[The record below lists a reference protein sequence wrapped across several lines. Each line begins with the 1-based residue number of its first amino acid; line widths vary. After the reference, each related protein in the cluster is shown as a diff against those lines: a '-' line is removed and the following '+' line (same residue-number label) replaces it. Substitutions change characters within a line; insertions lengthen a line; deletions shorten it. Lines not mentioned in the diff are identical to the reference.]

1 MGKQIWLQDGNIF
14 SQGSATTV
22 SHPEG
27 LPKGIYEVKLSMT
40 GFYLS
45 KIAESFTFDYKLYGL
60 NQKFIDYV
68 LKTYENTTGNL
79 GVLLDGIK
87 GTGKTV
93 TAKELCNRLQL
104 PVILVQSMGSDTNS
118 KLIKYLSTSINFDC
132 IFFFDEYEKEFKNS
146 SDVLSFMDGT
156 YNSIYRKVFLLTTN
170 ELNVDPNLLGRP
182 SRIRYKKSF
191 NNLSEEVTRE
201 ILNDILEDKTAI
213 EKVIELTYSMN
224 IITIDLIKAIA
235 TEINIHGIES
245 LPDIKETFNIEFSRF
260 IYLYREVQVRH
271 CDLKFTPENLNNL
284 LKIYNK
290 YKELKKKD
298 WENCSNEE
306 REFYNEWASKFN
318 ESYGSTIEDKELKH
332 LETGDY
338 FVDDRILIVNVA
350 EKYVVTMTD
359 YGYIRIYLI
368 NSYYSTSKATG
379 LVNYKL

>member
-1 MGKQIWLQDGNIF
+1 MSKQIWLQDGNVF

-68 LKTYENTTGNL
+68 LKTYKNTTGNL

-93 TAKELCNRLQL
+93 TAKELCNNLQL
-104 PVILVQSMGSDTNS
+104 PVILVQSMGDSND
-118 KLIKYLSTSINFDC
+118 KLIKYLSTAINFDC
-132 IFFFDEYEKEFKNS
+132 VFFFDEYEKEFKDS

-170 ELNVDPNLLGRP
+170 ELKVDPNLLGRP

-191 NNLSEEVTRE
+191 SNLPEEVTRE

-213 EKVIELTYSMN
+213 EKVIELTHSMN

-235 TEINIHGIES
+235 TEINIHGVEA
-245 LPDIKETFNIEFSRF
+245 LPDIKETFNIEFSKF
-260 IYLYREVQVRH
+260 FYLYREVQIRH
-271 CDLKFTPENLNNL
+271 YDLKFTPENIKNI
-284 LKIYNK
+284 LKTFYK
-290 YKELKKKD
+290 FKELKKKD
-298 WENCSNEE
+298 WEKYTREE
-306 REFYNEWASKFN
+306 RKFYNEWSSKFS
-318 ESYGSTIEDKELKH
+318 EDYGSTTEDKELKY
-332 LETGDY
+332 LEPGDR
-338 FVDDRILIVNVA
+338 FEDDRILMVSIK
-350 EKYVVTMTD
+350 EKYVITMTD

-368 NSYYSTSKATG
+368 NSCYSASKATG
-379 LVNYKL
+379 LVNYEL

>member
-1 MGKQIWLQDGNIF
+1 MGKQIWLQDGNVF

-27 LPKGIYEVKLSMT
+27 LPKGIYEVKVSMT

-68 LKTYENTTGNL
+68 LKTYKNTTGNL

-93 TAKELCNRLQL
+93 TAKELCNHLQL
-104 PVILVQSMGSDTNS
+104 PVILVQSMGDSND
-118 KLIKYLSTSINFDC
+118 KLIKYLSTTINFDC

-156 YNSIYRKVFLLTTN
+156 YNSIYRKIFLLTTN

-191 NNLSEEVTRE
+191 SNLSEEVTRE

-213 EKVIELTYSMN
+213 EKVIELTHSMN

-235 TEINIHGIES
+235 TEINIHGVKA

-260 IYLYREVQVRH
+260 TYLYREIQVRH
-271 CDLKFTPENLNNL
+271 CDLKFTPENIKDI
-284 LKIYNK
+284 LKTF
-290 YKELKKKD
+290 YKFKEIKKKD
-298 WENCSNEE
+298 WEKYTREE
-306 REFYNEWASKFN
+306 RKFYNEWYPKFS
-318 ESYGSTIEDKELKH
+318 EDYGSTTEDKELKY
-332 LETGDY
+332 LEPGDR
-338 FVDDRILIVNVA
+338 FEDDRILMVSIK

-359 YGYIRIYLI
+359 YGYIRIYII
-368 NSYYSTSKATG
+368 NSCYSASKATG
-379 LVNYKL
+379 LVNYEL

>member
-1 MGKQIWLQDGNIF
+1 MGKQIWLQDGNVF

-27 LPKGIYEVKLSMT
+27 LPKGIYEVKVSMT

-93 TAKELCNRLQL
+93 TAKELCNHLQL
-104 PVILVQSMGSDTNS
+104 PVILVQSMGDSND
-118 KLIKYLSTSINFDC
+118 KLIKYLSTTINFDC

-156 YNSIYRKVFLLTTN
+156 YNSIYRKIFLLTTN
-170 ELNVDPNLLGRP
+170 ELDVDPNLLGRP

-191 NNLSEEVTRE
+191 SNLPEEVTRE

-213 EKVIELTYSMN
+213 EKVIELTHSMN

-235 TEINIHGIES
+235 TEINIHGVGAF
-245 LPDIKETFNIEFSRF
+245 PDIKETFNIEFSRF
-260 IYLYREVQVRH
+260 TYLYREVQVRH
-271 CDLKFTPENLNNL
+271 CDLKFTPENIKSI
-284 LKIYNK
+284 LKAF
-290 YKELKKKD
+290 YKFKEIKKKD
-298 WENCSNEE
+298 WEKYTREE
-306 REFYNEWASKFN
+306 RKFYSEWSPKFS
-318 ESYGSTIEDKELKH
+318 EDYGSTTEDKELKY
-332 LETGDY
+332 LEPGDR
-338 FVDDRILIVNVA
+338 FEDDRILMVSIK

-359 YGYIRIYLI
+359 YGYIRIYII
-368 NSYYSTSKATG
+368 NSCYSASKATG
-379 LVNYKL
+379 LVNYEL

>member
-1 MGKQIWLQDGNIF
+1 MGKQIWLQDGNVF

-27 LPKGIYEVKLSMT
+27 LPKGIYEVKVSMT

-93 TAKELCNRLQL
+93 VAKELCNRLQL
-104 PVILVQSMGSDTNS
+104 PVILVQSMGVDTNS
-118 KLIKYLSTSINFDC
+118 KLIKYLSTSIDFDC

-191 NNLSEEVTRE
+191 SNLSEEVTRE

-213 EKVIELTYSMN
+213 EKVIELTHSMN

-235 TEINIHGIES
+235 TEINIHGVEA
-245 LPDIKETFNIEFSRF
+245 LPNIKETFNIEFSRF
-260 IYLYREVQVRH
+260 TYLYREVQIRH
-271 CDLKFTPENLNNL
+271 CDLKFTPENINNI
-284 LKIYNK
+284 LKAF
-290 YKELKKKD
+290 YKFKEIKKKA
-298 WENCSNEE
+298 WEKYTSEE
-306 REFYNEWASKFN
+306 SKFYDEWSTKFN
-318 ESYGSTIEDKELKH
+318 EDYGSTIEDKELKY
-332 LETGDY
+332 LEPGDY
-338 FVDDRILIVNVA
+338 FEDDRILMVSIK

-359 YGYIRIYLI
+359 YGNIRIYII
-368 NSYYSTSKATG
+368 NSCYSTSKATG
-379 LVNYKL
+379 LVNYEL

>member
-1 MGKQIWLQDGNIF
+1 
-14 SQGSATTV
+14 
-22 SHPEG
+22 
-27 LPKGIYEVKLSMT
+27 MT

-93 TAKELCNRLQL
+93 VAKELCNRLQL
-104 PVILVQSMGSDTNS
+104 PVILVQSMGVDTNS
-118 KLIKYLSTSINFDC
+118 KLIKYLSTSIDFDC

-191 NNLSEEVTRE
+191 SNLSEEVTRE

-213 EKVIELTYSMN
+213 EKVIELTHSMN

-235 TEINIHGIES
+235 TEINIHGVEA
-245 LPDIKETFNIEFSRF
+245 LPNIKETFNIEFSRF
-260 IYLYREVQVRH
+260 TYLYREVQIRH
-271 CDLKFTPENLNNL
+271 CDLKFTPENIKSI
-284 LKIYNK
+284 LKAFYK
-290 YKELKKKD
+290 FKELKKKD
-298 WENCSNEE
+298 WEKYTREE
-306 REFYNEWASKFN
+306 RKFYNEWSTKFN
-318 ESYGSTIEDKELKH
+318 EDYGSTTEDKELKY
-332 LETGDY
+332 LEPGDY
-338 FVDDRILIVNVA
+338 FEDDRILMVSVK

-359 YGYIRIYLI
+359 YGNIRIYII
-368 NSYYSTSKATG
+368 NSCYSTSKATG
-379 LVNYKL
+379 LVNYEL

>member
-1 MGKQIWLQDGNIF
+1 MGKQIWLQDGNVF

-27 LPKGIYEVKLSMT
+27 LPKGIYEVKVSMT

-68 LKTYENTTGNL
+68 LKTYKNTTGNL

-93 TAKELCNRLQL
+93 TAKELCNHLQL
-104 PVILVQSMGSDTNS
+104 PVILVQSMGDSND
-118 KLIKYLSTSINFDC
+118 KLIKYLSTTINFDC

-156 YNSIYRKVFLLTTN
+156 YNSIYRKIFLLTTN

-191 NNLSEEVTRE
+191 SNLSEEVTRE

-213 EKVIELTYSMN
+213 EKVIELTHSMN

-235 TEINIHGIES
+235 TEINIHGVEA

-260 IYLYREVQVRH
+260 TYLYREVQVRH
-271 CDLKFTPENLNNL
+271 CDLKFTPENIKSI
-284 LKIYNK
+284 LKDF
-290 YKELKKKD
+290 YKFKEIKKKD
-298 WENCSNEE
+298 WEKYTREE
-306 REFYNEWASKFN
+306 RKFYNEWSPRFS
-318 ESYGSTIEDKELKH
+318 EDYGSTTEDKELKY
-332 LETGDY
+332 LEPGDR
-338 FVDDRILIVNVA
+338 FEDERILMVSIK

-359 YGYIRIYLI
+359 YGYIRIYII
-368 NSYYSTSKATG
+368 NSCYSASKATG
-379 LVNYKL
+379 LVNYEL

>member
-1 MGKQIWLQDGNIF
+1 MGKQIWLQDGNVF

-27 LPKGIYEVKLSMT
+27 LPKGIYEVKVSMT

-93 TAKELCNRLQL
+93 TAKELCNHLQL
-104 PVILVQSMGSDTNS
+104 PVILVQSMGDSND
-118 KLIKYLSTSINFDC
+118 KLIKYLSTTINFDC

-156 YNSIYRKVFLLTTN
+156 YNSIYRKIFLLTTN

-191 NNLSEEVTRE
+191 SNLSEEVTRE
-201 ILNDILEDKTAI
+201 ILNDILKDKTAI
-213 EKVIELTYSMN
+213 EKVIELTHSMN

-235 TEINIHGIES
+235 TEINIHGVEA

-260 IYLYREVQVRH
+260 TYLYREVQVRY
-271 CDLKFTPENLNNL
+271 CDLKFTPENIKSI
-284 LKIYNK
+284 LKDF
-290 YKELKKKD
+290 YKFKEIKKKD
-298 WENCSNEE
+298 WEKYTREE
-306 REFYNEWASKFN
+306 RKFYNEWSPRFS
-318 ESYGSTIEDKELKH
+318 EDYGSTTEDKELKY
-332 LETGDY
+332 LEPGDR
-338 FVDDRILIVNVA
+338 FEDERILMVSIK

-359 YGYIRIYLI
+359 YGYIRIYII
-368 NSYYSTSKATG
+368 NSCYSASKATG
-379 LVNYKL
+379 LINYEL

>member
-1 MGKQIWLQDGNIF
+1 MGKQIWLQDGNVF

-27 LPKGIYEVKLSMT
+27 LPKGIYEVKVSMT

-93 TAKELCNRLQL
+93 VAKELCNRLQL
-104 PVILVQSMGSDTNS
+104 PVILVQSMGVDTNS
-118 KLIKYLSTSINFDC
+118 KLIKYLSTSIDFDC

-191 NNLSEEVTRE
+191 SNLSEEVTRE

-213 EKVIELTYSMN
+213 EKVIELTHSMN

-235 TEINIHGIES
+235 TEINIHGVEA
-245 LPDIKETFNIEFSRF
+245 LPNIKETFNIEFSRF
-260 IYLYREVQVRH
+260 TYLYREVQIRH
-271 CDLKFTPENLNNL
+271 CDLKFTPENINNI
-284 LKIYNK
+284 LKAF
-290 YKELKKKD
+290 YKFKEIKKKD
-298 WENCSNEE
+298 WEKHTSEE
-306 REFYNEWASKFN
+306 SKFYD
-318 ESYGSTIEDKELKH
+318 EWSTKFSEDYGSTTEDKELKY
-332 LETGDY
+332 LEPGDY
-338 FVDDRILIVNVA
+338 FEDDRILMVSIK

-359 YGYIRIYLI
+359 YGSIIIYII
-368 NSYYSTSKATG
+368 NSCYSTSKATG
-379 LVNYKL
+379 LVNYEL

>member
-14 SQGSATTV
+14 NQGSATTV

-27 LPKGIYEVKLSMT
+27 LPKGIYEVKVSMT

-60 NQKFIDYV
+60 NQKFINYV

-93 TAKELCNRLQL
+93 VAKELCNRLQL
-104 PVILVQSMGSDTNS
+104 PVILVQLMGVDTNS
-118 KLIKYLSTSINFDC
+118 KLIKYLSTSIDFDC

-156 YNSIYRKVFLLTTN
+156 YNSIYHKVFLLTTN

-201 ILNDILEDKTAI
+201 ILNDILEDKTSI
-213 EKVIELTYSMN
+213 EKVIELTHSMN

-245 LPDIKETFNIEFSRF
+245 LPDIKETFNIEFSKF
-260 IYLYREVQVRH
+260 TYLYRELLIRH
-271 CDLKFTPENLNNL
+271 CDLKFTPENVNNL

-298 WENCSNEE
+298 WENRSHEE
-306 REFYNEWASKFN
+306 REFYNEWSSKFD
-318 ESYGSTIEDKELKH
+318 EDYGSTTTDKELKY
-332 LETGDY
+332 LELEDA
-338 FVDDRILIVNVA
+338 RILMVNVA
-350 EKYVVTMTD
+350 EKYIVAMTD
-359 YGYIRIYLI
+359 YGYIKIYLI
-368 NSYYSTSKATG
+368 KSYYSASKATG

>member
-1 MGKQIWLQDGNIF
+1 
-14 SQGSATTV
+14 
-22 SHPEG
+22 
-27 LPKGIYEVKLSMT
+27 MT

-104 PVILVQSMGSDTNS
+104 PVILVQSMGGDTNS

-146 SDVLSFMDGT
+146 SDVLSFIDDT

-170 ELNVDPNLLGRP
+170 ELNVDSNLLGRP

-191 NNLSEEVTRE
+191 SNLSEEVTRE

-213 EKVIELTYSMN
+213 EKVIELTHSMN

-235 TEINIHGIES
+235 TEINIHGVEA

-260 IYLYREVQVRH
+260 SYLYREVQVRH
-271 CDLKFTPENLNNL
+271 CDLKFTPENINNL

-290 YKELKKKD
+290 YRELKKKD
-298 WENCSNEE
+298 WENHSHEE
-306 REFYNEWASKFN
+306 KEFYNEWSSKFN
-318 ESYGSTIEDKELKH
+318 EDYGSTIEDKELKY
-332 LETGDY
+332 LEPGDY
-338 FVDDRILIVNVA
+338 FVDDRILMVNAA
-350 EKYVVTMTD
+350 EKYVVTISD
-359 YGYIRIYLI
+359 YGHIRIYLI
-368 NSYYSTSKATG
+368 KSCYSASKATG

>member
-1 MGKQIWLQDGNIF
+1 MGKQIWLQDGNVF

-27 LPKGIYEVKLSMT
+27 LPKGIYEVKVSMT

-93 TAKELCNRLQL
+93 VAKELCNRLQL
-104 PVILVQSMGSDTNS
+104 PVVLVQSMGSDTNS
-118 KLIKYLSTSINFDC
+118 KLIKYLSTSIDFDC

-191 NNLSEEVTRE
+191 SNLSEEVTRE

-213 EKVIELTYSMN
+213 EKVIELTHSMN

-235 TEINIHGIES
+235 TEINIHGVEA
-245 LPDIKETFNIEFSRF
+245 LPNIKETFNIEFSRF
-260 IYLYREVQVRH
+260 TYLYREVQIRH
-271 CDLKFTPENLNNL
+271 CDLKFTPENINNI
-284 LKIYNK
+284 LKAF
-290 YKELKKKD
+290 YKFKEIKKKD
-298 WENCSNEE
+298 WDKYTSEE
-306 REFYNEWASKFN
+306 SKFYDEWSTKFN
-318 ESYGSTIEDKELKH
+318 EDYGSTIEDKELKY
-332 LETGDY
+332 LEPGDY
-338 FVDDRILIVNVA
+338 FEDDRILMVSIK

-359 YGYIRIYLI
+359 YGNIRIYII
-368 NSYYSTSKATG
+368 NSCYSTSKATG
-379 LVNYKL
+379 LVNYEL

>member
-1 MGKQIWLQDGNIF
+1 MGKQIWLQDGNVF

-27 LPKGIYEVKLSMT
+27 LPKGIYGVKVSMT

-45 KIAESFTFDYKLYGL
+45 KIAESFTFGYKLYGL
-60 NQKFIDYV
+60 YQKFIDYV
-68 LKTYENTTGNL
+68 LRTYENTTGNL

-93 TAKELCNRLQL
+93 VAKELCNRLQL
-104 PVILVQSMGSDTNS
+104 PVILVQSMGVDTNS
-118 KLIKYLSTSINFDC
+118 KLIKYLSTSIDFDC
-132 IFFFDEYEKEFKNS
+132 IFFFDEYEKEFKDS

-191 NNLSEEVTRE
+191 SNLSEEVTRE

-213 EKVIELTYSMN
+213 EKVIELTHSMN

-235 TEINIHGIES
+235 TEINIHGVEA

-260 IYLYREVQVRH
+260 TYLYREVQIRN
-271 CDLKFTPENLNNL
+271 CDLKFTPENIKNI
-284 LKIYNK
+284 LKTF
-290 YKELKKKD
+290 YKFSEIKKKD
-298 WENCSNEE
+298 WKKFTSEE
-306 REFYNEWASKFN
+306 AKFYNEWSIKFK
-318 ESYGSTIEDKELKH
+318 EDYGSTTVDKELKY
-332 LETGDY
+332 LEPGDY
-338 FVDDRILIVNVA
+338 FEDDCILMVSIK

-359 YGYIRIYLI
+359 YGNIIIYII
-368 NSYYSTSKATG
+368 NSCYSTSKATG
-379 LVNYKL
+379 LVNYEL

>member
-1 MGKQIWLQDGNIF
+1 MGKQIWLQDGNVF

-27 LPKGIYEVKLSMT
+27 LPKGIYEVKVSMT

-93 TAKELCNRLQL
+93 VAKELCNRLQL
-104 PVILVQSMGSDTNS
+104 PVVLVQSMGSDTNS
-118 KLIKYLSTSINFDC
+118 KLIKYLSTSIDFDC

-191 NNLSEEVTRE
+191 SNLSEEVTRE

-213 EKVIELTYSMN
+213 EKVIELTHSMN

-235 TEINIHGIES
+235 TEINIHGVEA
-245 LPDIKETFNIEFSRF
+245 LPNIKETFNIEFSRF
-260 IYLYREVQVRH
+260 TYLYREVQIRY
-271 CDLKFTPENLNNL
+271 CDLEFTPENINNI
-284 LKIYNK
+284 LKAF
-290 YKELKKKD
+290 YKFKEIKKKD
-298 WENCSNEE
+298 WEKYTSEE
-306 REFYNEWASKFN
+306 RKFYNEWSPKFN
-318 ESYGSTIEDKELKH
+318 EDYGSTTEDKELKY
-332 LETGDY
+332 LEPGDY
-338 FVDDRILIVNVA
+338 FEDDRILMISIK

-359 YGYIRIYLI
+359 YGNIRIYII
-368 NSYYSTSKATG
+368 NSCYSTSKATG
-379 LVNYKL
+379 LVNYEL

>member
-1 MGKQIWLQDGNIF
+1 MGKQIWLQDGNVF

-27 LPKGIYEVKLSMT
+27 LPKGIYEVKVSMT

-68 LKTYENTTGNL
+68 LKTYKNTTGNL

-93 TAKELCNRLQL
+93 TAKELCNHLQL
-104 PVILVQSMGSDTNS
+104 PVILVQSMGDSND
-118 KLIKYLSTSINFDC
+118 KLIKYLSTTINFDC

-156 YNSIYRKVFLLTTN
+156 YNSIYRKIFLLTTN

-191 NNLSEEVTRE
+191 SNLSEEVTRE

-213 EKVIELTYSMN
+213 EKVIELTHSMN

-235 TEINIHGIES
+235 TEINIHGVKA

-260 IYLYREVQVRH
+260 TYLYREVQVRH
-271 CDLKFTPENLNNL
+271 CDLKFTPENIKDI
-284 LKIYNK
+284 LKTF
-290 YKELKKKD
+290 YKFKEIKKKD
-298 WENCSNEE
+298 WEKYTREE
-306 REFYNEWASKFN
+306 RKFYNEWSPRFS
-318 ESYGSTIEDKELKH
+318 EDYGSTTEDKELKY
-332 LETGDY
+332 LEPGDR
-338 FVDDRILIVNVA
+338 FEDDRILMVSIK

-359 YGYIRIYLI
+359 YGYIRIYII
-368 NSYYSTSKATG
+368 NSCYSASKATG
-379 LVNYKL
+379 LVNYEL

>member
-1 MGKQIWLQDGNIF
+1 MGKQIWLQDGNVF

-27 LPKGIYEVKLSMT
+27 LPKGIYEVKVSMT

-68 LKTYENTTGNL
+68 LRTYENTTGNL

-93 TAKELCNRLQL
+93 VAKELCNRLQL
-104 PVILVQSMGSDTNS
+104 PVVLVQSMGSDTNS
-118 KLIKYLSTSINFDC
+118 KLIKYLSTSIDFDC

-191 NNLSEEVTRE
+191 SNLSEEVTRE

-213 EKVIELTYSMN
+213 EKVIELTHSMN

-235 TEINIHGIES
+235 TEINIHGVEA
-245 LPDIKETFNIEFSRF
+245 LPNIKETFNIEFSRF
-260 IYLYREVQVRH
+260 TYLYREVQIRH
-271 CDLKFTPENLNNL
+271 CDLKFTPENINNI
-284 LKIYNK
+284 LKAF
-290 YKELKKKD
+290 YKFKEIKKKD
-298 WENCSNEE
+298 WEKHTSEE
-306 REFYNEWASKFN
+306 SKFYD
-318 ESYGSTIEDKELKH
+318 EWSTKFCEDYGSTTEDKELKY
-332 LETGDY
+332 LEPGDY
-338 FVDDRILIVNVA
+338 FEDDRILMVSIK

-359 YGYIRIYLI
+359 YGNIRIYII
-368 NSYYSTSKATG
+368 NSCYSTSKATG
-379 LVNYKL
+379 LVNYEL

>member
-1 MGKQIWLQDGNIF
+1 MGKQIWLQDGNVF

-27 LPKGIYEVKLSMT
+27 LPKGIYEVKVSMT

-68 LKTYENTTGNL
+68 LRTYENTTGNL

-93 TAKELCNRLQL
+93 VAKELCNRLQL
-104 PVILVQSMGSDTNS
+104 PVVLVQSMGSDTNS
-118 KLIKYLSTSINFDC
+118 KLIKYLSTSIDFDC

-191 NNLSEEVTRE
+191 SNLSEEVTRE

-213 EKVIELTYSMN
+213 EKVIELTHSMN

-235 TEINIHGIES
+235 TEINIHGVEA
-245 LPDIKETFNIEFSRF
+245 LPNIKETFNIEFSRF
-260 IYLYREVQVRH
+260 TYLYREVQIRH
-271 CDLKFTPENLNNL
+271 CDLKFTPENINNI
-284 LKIYNK
+284 LKAF
-290 YKELKKKD
+290 YKFKEIKKKD
-298 WENCSNEE
+298 WEKHTSEE
-306 REFYNEWASKFN
+306 SKFYD
-318 ESYGSTIEDKELKH
+318 EWSTKFSEDYGSTTEDKELKY
-332 LETGDY
+332 LEPGDY
-338 FVDDRILIVNVA
+338 FEDDRILMVSIK

-359 YGYIRIYLI
+359 YGNIRIYII
-368 NSYYSTSKATG
+368 NSCYSTSKATG
-379 LVNYKL
+379 LVNYEL

>member
-68 LKTYENTTGNL
+68 LKTYENTIGNL

-93 TAKELCNRLQL
+93 TAKELCNHLQL
-104 PVILVQSMGSDTNS
+104 PVILVQSMGGDTNG
-118 KLIKYLSTSINFDC
+118 KLIKYLSTAIDFDC

-191 NNLSEEVTRE
+191 SNLSEEVTRE

-213 EKVIELTYSMN
+213 EKVIELTHSMN

-235 TEINIHGIES
+235 TEINIHGTES

-260 IYLYREVQVRH
+260 SYLYREVQVRH
-271 CDLKFTPENLNNL
+271 CDLKFTPENINNL

-298 WENCSNEE
+298 WENRSHEE

-318 ESYGSTIEDKELKH
+318 EDYGSTTEDKELKY
-332 LETGDY
+332 LEPGDY
-338 FVDDRILIVNVA
+338 FEDDHILMVNVA

-359 YGYIRIYLI
+359 YGYIKIYLI
-368 NSYYSTSKATG
+368 NSCYSASKATG

>member
-1 MGKQIWLQDGNIF
+1 MSKQIWLQDGNVF
-14 SQGSATTV
+14 SQGSSTTV

-27 LPKGIYEVKLSMT
+27 LPKGIYEVKLSMA

-68 LKTYENTTGNL
+68 LKTYKSTAGNL

-93 TAKELCNRLQL
+93 TAKELCNHLQL
-104 PVILVQSMGSDTNS
+104 PVILVQSMGDSND
-118 KLIKYLSTSINFDC
+118 KLIKYLSTAINFDC

-191 NNLSEEVTRE
+191 GNLSEEVTRE
-201 ILNDILEDKTAI
+201 LLNDILEDKTAI
-213 EKVIELTYSMN
+213 ENVIELTHCMN

-235 TEINIHGIES
+235 TEINIHGAES
-245 LPDIKETFNIEFSRF
+245 LPYIKETFNIEFSKF
-260 IYLYREVQVRH
+260 TYLYREIQLRH
-271 CDLKFTPENLNNL
+271 CDLKFTPENIDNI
-284 LKIYNK
+284 LKTYHK

-298 WENCSNEE
+298 WEKYSDEE
-306 REFYNEWASKFN
+306 RMFSAKWSAIFSDD
-318 ESYGSTIEDKELKH
+318 YGSTIEDKELKY
-332 LETGDY
+332 LKSGDY
-338 FVDDRILIVNVA
+338 FEDQRILMVNTK
-350 EKYVVTMTD
+350 EKYIVTMTD
-359 YGYIRIYLI
+359 YGYIIIYLI
-368 NSYYSTSKATG
+368 KSCYSASRATG
-379 LVNYKL
+379 LVNYEL

>member
-1 MGKQIWLQDGNIF
+1 MGKQIWLQDGNVF

-27 LPKGIYEVKLSMT
+27 LPKGIYEVKVSMT

-45 KIAESFTFDYKLYGL
+45 KIAESFTFNYKLYGL

-93 TAKELCNRLQL
+93 VAKELCNRLQL
-104 PVILVQSMGSDTNS
+104 PVILVQSMGDSND
-118 KLIKYLSTSINFDC
+118 KLIKYLSTTINFDC
-132 IFFFDEYEKEFKNS
+132 IFFFDEYEKEFKDS

-170 ELNVDPNLLGRP
+170 ELKVDPNLLGRP

-201 ILNDILEDKTAI
+201 ILNDILENKTAI
-213 EKVIELTYSMN
+213 EKVIELTHSMN

-235 TEINIHGIES
+235 TEINIHGIEA
-245 LPDIKETFNIEFSRF
+245 LPDIKEIFNIEFSKF
-260 IYLYREVQVRH
+260 TYTYREVQVRH
-271 CDLKFTPENLNNL
+271 YDLKFTPENINNL
-284 LKIYNK
+284 LKIYNR
-290 YKELKKKD
+290 YKELRKKD
-298 WENCSNEE
+298 WENRSHEE
-306 REFYNEWASKFN
+306 REFHKEWTSKFD
-318 ESYGSTIEDKELKH
+318 EDYGSTIEDKELKY
-332 LETGDY
+332 LKPGDC
-338 FVDDRILIVNVA
+338 FEDGRILMISIK

-368 NSYYSTSKATG
+368 NSCYSTSGATG
-379 LVNYKL
+379 LVKCEL

>member
-1 MGKQIWLQDGNIF
+1 MGKQIWLQDGNVF

-22 SHPEG
+22 SYPEG
-27 LPKGIYEVKLSMT
+27 LPKGIYEVKVSMT

-93 TAKELCNRLQL
+93 TAKELCNHLQL
-104 PVILVQSMGSDTNS
+104 PVILVQSMGDSND
-118 KLIKYLSTSINFDC
+118 KLIKYLSTTINFDC
-132 IFFFDEYEKEFKNS
+132 IFFFDEYEKEFEDS

-170 ELNVDPNLLGRP
+170 ELKVDPNLLGRP

-191 NNLSEEVTRE
+191 SNLSEEVTRE

-213 EKVIELTYSMN
+213 EKIIELTHSMN

-235 TEINIHGIES
+235 TEINIHGVEALS
-245 LPDIKETFNIEFSRF
+245 DIKETFNIEFSRF
-260 IYLYREVQVRH
+260 TYLYIEVRISH
-271 CDLKFTPENLNNL
+271 CDLKFTPENIKSI
-284 LKIYNK
+284 LKAF
-290 YKELKKKD
+290 YKFKEIKKKD
-298 WENCSNEE
+298 WEKHTREE
-306 REFYNEWASKFN
+306 RKFYNEWSAKFR
-318 ESYGSTIEDKELKH
+318 EDYGSTTEDKELKY
-332 LETGDY
+332 LEPGDY
-338 FVDDRILIVNVA
+338 FEGDRILMVSIK
-350 EKYVVTMTD
+350 EKYVVTMAD
-359 YGYIRIYLI
+359 YGNISIYII
-368 NSYYSTSKATG
+368 NSCYSTSKATG
-379 LVNYKL
+379 LVNYEL

>member
-1 MGKQIWLQDGNIF
+1 MSKQIWLQDGNVF
-14 SQGSATTV
+14 SQGSSTTV

-27 LPKGIYEVKLSMT
+27 LPKGIYEVKVSMT

-93 TAKELCNRLQL
+93 TAKELCNHLQL
-104 PVILVQSMGSDTNS
+104 PVILVQSMGDSND
-118 KLIKYLSTSINFDC
+118 KLIKYLSTTINFDC

-156 YNSIYRKVFLLTTN
+156 YNSIYRKIFLLTTN

-191 NNLSEEVTRE
+191 SNLSEEVTRE
-201 ILNDILEDKTAI
+201 ILNDILKDKTAI
-213 EKVIELTYSMN
+213 EKVIELTHCMN

-235 TEINIHGIES
+235 TEINIHGAES
-245 LPDIKETFNIEFSRF
+245 LPYIKETFNIEFSKF
-260 IYLYREVQVRH
+260 TYLYREIQLRH
-271 CDLKFTPENLNNL
+271 CDLKFTPENIDNI
-284 LKIYNK
+284 LKTYHK

-298 WENCSNEE
+298 WEKYSDEE
-306 REFYNEWASKFN
+306 RMFSAKWSAIFSDD
-318 ESYGSTIEDKELKH
+318 YGSTIEDKELKY
-332 LETGDY
+332 LKSGDY
-338 FVDDRILIVNVA
+338 FEDQRILMVNTK
-350 EKYVVTMTD
+350 EKYIVTMTD
-359 YGYIRIYLI
+359 YGYIIIYLI
-368 NSYYSTSKATG
+368 KSCYSASRATG
-379 LVNYKL
+379 LVNYEL

>member
-1 MGKQIWLQDGNIF
+1 MGKQIWLQDGNVF

-27 LPKGIYEVKLSMT
+27 LPKGIYEVKVSMT
-40 GFYLS
+40 GFYLT

-93 TAKELCNRLQL
+93 TAKELCNNLQL
-104 PVILVQSMGSDTNS
+104 PVILVQSMGDSND
-118 KLIKYLSTSINFDC
+118 KLIKYLSTTINFDC

-156 YNSIYRKVFLLTTN
+156 YNSIYRKIFLLTTN

-191 NNLSEEVTRE
+191 SNLSEEVTRE
-201 ILNDILEDKTAI
+201 ILNDILKDKTAI
-213 EKVIELTYSMN
+213 EKVIELTHSMN

-235 TEINIHGIES
+235 TEINIHGVEA
-245 LPDIKETFNIEFSRF
+245 LPGIKETFNIEFSRF
-260 IYLYREVQVRH
+260 TYLYSEVQVRH
-271 CDLKFTPENLNNL
+271 CDLKFTPENIKSI
-284 LKIYNK
+284 LKAF
-290 YKELKKKD
+290 YKFREIKKKD
-298 WENCSNEE
+298 WEKYTCEE
-306 REFYNEWASKFN
+306 REFYNKWSVKFS
-318 ESYGSTIEDKELKH
+318 EDYGSTTENKELKY
-332 LETGDY
+332 LEPGDR
-338 FVDDRILIVNVA
+338 FVDNRILMVSIK

-359 YGYIRIYLI
+359 YGYIKIYLI
-368 NSYYSTSKATG
+368 NSCYSASKATG
-379 LVNYKL
+379 LVNYAL

>member
-1 MGKQIWLQDGNIF
+1 MDKQIWLQDGNVF

-27 LPKGIYEVKLSMT
+27 LPKGIYEVKVSMT

-93 TAKELCNRLQL
+93 VAKELCNRLQL
-104 PVILVQSMGSDTNS
+104 PVILVQSMGVDTNS
-118 KLIKYLSTSINFDC
+118 KLIKYLSTSIDFDC

-170 ELNVDPNLLGRP
+170 ELKVDPNLLGRP

-191 NNLSEEVTRE
+191 SNLSEEVTRE

-213 EKVIELTYSMN
+213 EKVIELTHSMN

-235 TEINIHGIES
+235 TEINIHGVEA
-245 LPDIKETFNIEFSRF
+245 LPNIKETFNIEFSRF
-260 IYLYREVQVRH
+260 TYLYREVQIRQ
-271 CDLKFTPENLNNL
+271 CDLKFTPENINNI
-284 LKIYNK
+284 LKAF
-290 YKELKKKD
+290 YKFKEIKKKD
-298 WENCSNEE
+298 WEKYTSEE
-306 REFYNEWASKFN
+306 SKFYDEWSTKFN
-318 ESYGSTIEDKELKH
+318 EDYGSTTEDKELKY
-332 LETGDY
+332 LEPGDY
-338 FVDDRILIVNVA
+338 FEDDRILMVSIK

-359 YGYIRIYLI
+359 YGNIRIYII
-368 NSYYSTSKATG
+368 NSCYSTSKATG
-379 LVNYKL
+379 LVNYEL

>member
-1 MGKQIWLQDGNIF
+1 MGKQIWLQDGNVF

-27 LPKGIYEVKLSMT
+27 LPKGIYEVKVSMT

-79 GVLLDGIK
+79 GVLLDRIK

-93 TAKELCNRLQL
+93 VAKELCNRLQL
-104 PVILVQSMGSDTNS
+104 PVVLVQSMGSDTNS
-118 KLIKYLSTSINFDC
+118 KLIKYLSTSIDFDC

-146 SDVLSFMDGT
+146 SDILSFMDGT

-191 NNLSEEVTRE
+191 SNLSEEVTRE

-213 EKVIELTYSMN
+213 EKVIELTHSMN

-235 TEINIHGIES
+235 TEINIHGVEA
-245 LPDIKETFNIEFSRF
+245 LPNIKETFNIEFSRF
-260 IYLYREVQVRH
+260 TYLYREVQIRH
-271 CDLKFTPENLNNL
+271 CDLKFTPENINNI
-284 LKIYNK
+284 LKAF
-290 YKELKKKD
+290 YKFKEIKKKD
-298 WENCSNEE
+298 WEKHTSEE
-306 REFYNEWASKFN
+306 SKFYD
-318 ESYGSTIEDKELKH
+318 EWSTKFSEDYGSTTEDKELKY
-332 LETGDY
+332 LEPGDY
-338 FVDDRILIVNVA
+338 FEDDRILMVSIK

-359 YGYIRIYLI
+359 YGNIRIYII
-368 NSYYSTSKATG
+368 NSCYSTSKATG
-379 LVNYKL
+379 LVNYEL

>member
-68 LKTYENTTGNL
+68 LKTYENITGNL

-104 PVILVQSMGSDTNS
+104 PVILVQSMGNDTNS
-118 KLIKYLSTSINFDC
+118 KLIKYLSTSIDFDC

-213 EKVIELTYSMN
+213 EKVIELTHSMN

-235 TEINIHGIES
+235 TEINIHGVES

-260 IYLYREVQVRH
+260 TYLYREIQVRH

-298 WENCSNEE
+298 WENRSNEE

-318 ESYGSTIEDKELKH
+318 EDYGSTTEDKELKY
-332 LETGDY
+332 LEIGDY
-338 FVDDRILIVNVA
+338 FVDDRILMVNVA

-368 NSYYSTSKATG
+368 NSCYSASKATG

>member
-1 MGKQIWLQDGNIF
+1 MGKQIWLQDGNVF

-27 LPKGIYEVKLSMT
+27 LPKGIYEVKVSMT

-68 LKTYENTTGNL
+68 LKTYKNTTGNL

-93 TAKELCNRLQL
+93 TAKELCNHLQL
-104 PVILVQSMGSDTNS
+104 PVILVQSMGDSND
-118 KLIKYLSTSINFDC
+118 KLIKYLSTTINFDC

-156 YNSIYRKVFLLTTN
+156 YNSIYRKIFLLTTN

-191 NNLSEEVTRE
+191 SNLSEEVTRE

-213 EKVIELTYSMN
+213 EKVIELTHSMN

-235 TEINIHGIES
+235 TEINIHGVEALS
-245 LPDIKETFNIEFSRF
+245 DIKETFNIEFSRF
-260 IYLYREVQVRH
+260 TYLYREVQVRH
-271 CDLKFTPENLNNL
+271 CDLKFTPENIKSI
-284 LKIYNK
+284 LKAF
-290 YKELKKKD
+290 YKFKEIKKKD
-298 WENCSNEE
+298 WEKYTHEE
-306 REFYNEWASKFN
+306 RKFYNEWSTKFN
-318 ESYGSTIEDKELKH
+318 EDYGSTTEDKELKY
-332 LETGDY
+332 LEPGDY
-338 FVDDRILIVNVA
+338 FEDDRILMVSIK

-359 YGYIRIYLI
+359 YGNIRIYII
-368 NSYYSTSKATG
+368 NSCYSTSKATG
-379 LVNYKL
+379 LVNYEL

>member
-1 MGKQIWLQDGNIF
+1 MGKQIWLQDGNTF
-14 SQGSATTV
+14 SQGSSTTV

-79 GVLLDGIK
+79 GILLDGIK

-93 TAKELCNRLQL
+93 VAKELCNHLQL
-104 PVILVQSMGSDTNS
+104 PVILVQSMGGDTNS
-118 KLIKYLSTSINFDC
+118 KLIKYLSTSIDFDC
-132 IFFFDEYEKEFKNS
+132 IFFFDEYEKEFEDS

-156 YNSIYRKVFLLTTN
+156 YNSIYRKIFLLTTN
-170 ELNVDPNLLGRP
+170 ELKVDSNLLGRP

-191 NNLSEEVTRE
+191 GNLSEEVTRE

-213 EKVIELTYSMN
+213 EKVIELTHSMN

-235 TEINIHGIES
+235 TEINIHGVEA
-245 LPDIKETFNIEFSRF
+245 LPYIKETFNIEFSKF
-260 IYLYREVQVRH
+260 SYLYRVIQVRNYE
-271 CDLKFTPENLNNL
+271 LELTSENIKNL
-284 LKIYNK
+284 LKTYYD
-290 YKELKKKD
+290 YKELGKKD
-298 WENCSNEE
+298 LKNLSNEE
-306 REFYNEWASKFN
+306 RKFSNECYTKF
-318 ESYGSTIEDKELKH
+318 SDDFGSTTEDKELKY
-332 LETGDY
+332 LEPGDY
-338 FVDDRILIVNVA
+338 FEDNHILMVNVA

-368 NSYYSTSKATG
+368 NSCYSTNKATG

>member
-1 MGKQIWLQDGNIF
+1 MSKQIWLQDGNVF

-27 LPKGIYEVKLSMT
+27 LPKGIYEVKVSMT

-93 TAKELCNRLQL
+93 TAKELCNHLQL
-104 PVILVQSMGSDTNS
+104 PVILVQSMGDSND
-118 KLIKYLSTSINFDC
+118 KLIKYLSTTINFDC

-156 YNSIYRKVFLLTTN
+156 YNSIYRKIFLLTTN

-191 NNLSEEVTRE
+191 SNLSEEVTRE

-213 EKVIELTYSMN
+213 EKVIELTHSMN

-235 TEINIHGIES
+235 TEINIHGVEA
-245 LPDIKETFNIEFSRF
+245 LPDIKETFNIEFSKF
-260 IYLYREVQVRH
+260 TYMYREVQVRH
-271 CDLKFTPENLNNL
+271 CDLKFTPENIKGI
-284 LKIYNK
+284 LKVF
-290 YKELKKKD
+290 YKFKEIKKKD
-298 WENCSNEE
+298 WEKYTREE
-306 REFYNEWASKFN
+306 RKFYNEWSPRFS
-318 ESYGSTIEDKELKH
+318 EDYGSTTEDKELKY
-332 LETGDY
+332 LKPGDR
-338 FVDDRILIVNVA
+338 FEDERILMVSIK

-359 YGYIRIYLI
+359 YGYIRIYII
-368 NSYYSTSKATG
+368 NSCYSASKATG
-379 LVNYKL
+379 LVNYEL

>member
-1 MGKQIWLQDGNIF
+1 MGKQIWLQDGNVF

-27 LPKGIYEVKLSMT
+27 LPKGIYEVKVSMT

-93 TAKELCNRLQL
+93 VAKELCNRLQL
-104 PVILVQSMGSDTNS
+104 PVILVQSMGVDTNS
-118 KLIKYLSTSINFDC
+118 KLIKYLSTSIDFDC

-191 NNLSEEVTRE
+191 SNLSEEVTRE

-213 EKVIELTYSMN
+213 EKVIELTHSMN

-235 TEINIHGIES
+235 TEINIHGVEA
-245 LPDIKETFNIEFSRF
+245 LPNIKETFNIEFSRF
-260 IYLYREVQVRH
+260 TYLYREVQIRH
-271 CDLKFTPENLNNL
+271 CDLKFTPENINNI
-284 LKIYNK
+284 LKAF
-290 YKELKKKD
+290 YKFKEIKKKD
-298 WENCSNEE
+298 WEKHTSEE
-306 REFYNEWASKFN
+306 SKFYDEWSTKFN
-318 ESYGSTIEDKELKH
+318 EDYGSTTEDKELKY
-332 LETGDY
+332 LEPGDY
-338 FVDDRILIVNVA
+338 FEDGRILMVGIK

-359 YGYIRIYLI
+359 YGNIRIYII
-368 NSYYSTSKATG
+368 NSCYSTSKATG
-379 LVNYKL
+379 LVNYEL

>member
-1 MGKQIWLQDGNIF
+1 MGKQIWLQDGNTF
-14 SQGSATTV
+14 SQGSSTTV

-79 GVLLDGIK
+79 GILLDGIK

-93 TAKELCNRLQL
+93 VAKELCNHLQL
-104 PVILVQSMGSDTNS
+104 PVILVQSMEDTND
-118 KLIKYLSTSINFDC
+118 KLIQYLSTAINFDC

-170 ELNVDPNLLGRP
+170 ELKVDSNLLGRP

-191 NNLSEEVTRE
+191 GNLPEEVTRE
-201 ILNDILEDKTAI
+201 LLNDILEDKNAI
-213 EKVIELTYSMN
+213 EKVIELTHSMN

-235 TEINIHGIES
+235 IEINIHGVEALS
-245 LPDIKETFNIEFSRF
+245 YIKETFNIEFSKF
-260 IYLYREVQVRH
+260 SYLYRVIQVRN
-271 CDLKFTPENLNNL
+271 CELELTSENIKNL
-284 LKIYNK
+284 LKTYND
-290 YKELKKKD
+290 YKELQKKD
-298 WENCSNEE
+298 LKNLSNEE
-306 REFYNEWASKFN
+306 KKFINECYTKF
-318 ESYGSTIEDKELKH
+318 SDDFGSTIEDKELKY
-332 LETGDY
+332 LKPGDY
-338 FVDDRILIVNVA
+338 FEEDRILIINTK
-350 EKYVVTMTD
+350 EKYLVTMTD
-359 YGYIRIYLI
+359 YGNIRIYLI
-368 NSYYSTSKATG
+368 NSYYSASKATG

>member
-14 SQGSATTV
+14 SQGSSTTV

-68 LKTYENTTGNL
+68 LKTYKNTTGNL

-93 TAKELCNRLQL
+93 TAKELCNNLQL
-104 PVILVQSMGSDTNS
+104 PVILVQSMGDSND
-118 KLIKYLSTSINFDC
+118 KLIKYLSTAINFDC
-132 IFFFDEYEKEFKNS
+132 IFFFDEYEKEFKES

-156 YNSIYRKVFLLTTN
+156 YNSTYRKVFLLTTN

-191 NNLSEEVTRE
+191 SNLSEEVTRE
-201 ILNDILEDKTAI
+201 LLNDILEDKTAI
-213 EKVIELTYSMN
+213 EKVIELTHSMN

-245 LPDIKETFNIEFSRF
+245 LPDIKETFNIEFSKF
-260 IYLYREVQVRH
+260 SYLYKVIQVRH
-271 CDLKFTPENLNNL
+271 FKMEFTTENIENLL
-284 LKIYNK
+284 ETYNK

-298 WENCSNEE
+298 WEEYSPEE
-306 REFYNEWASKFN
+306 RKFN
-318 ESYGSTIEDKELKH
+318 TEWSSRFSDDFGSAVEDKELKY
-332 LETGDY
+332 LKPGDY
-338 FVDDRILIVNVA
+338 FDGDRILIINTK
-350 EKYVVTMTD
+350 EKYLVAMTD
-359 YGYIRIYLI
+359 YGYVRIYII
-368 NSYYSTSKATG
+368 NSCYSASKAAG

>member
-1 MGKQIWLQDGNIF
+1 MSKQIWLQDGNVF

-27 LPKGIYEVKLSMT
+27 LPKGVYEIKVSMT

-45 KIAESFTFDYKLYGL
+45 KIAKSFTFDYKLYGL

-93 TAKELCNRLQL
+93 TAKELCNNLQL
-104 PVILVQSMGSDTNS
+104 PVILVQSMGDSND
-118 KLIKYLSTSINFDC
+118 KLIKYLSTTINFDC
-132 IFFFDEYEKEFKNS
+132 IFFFDEYEKEFKDS

-170 ELNVDPNLLGRP
+170 ELKVDPNLLGRP

-191 NNLSEEVTRE
+191 SNLSEEVTRE

-213 EKVIELTYSMN
+213 EKVIELTHSMN

-235 TEINIHGIES
+235 TEINIHGVEA

-260 IYLYREVQVRH
+260 TYLYREVQIRH
-271 CDLKFTPENLNNL
+271 FDLKFTPENIKSI
-284 LKIYNK
+284 LKDF
-290 YKELKKKD
+290 YKFKEIKKKD
-298 WENCSNEE
+298 WEKYTREE
-306 REFYNEWASKFN
+306 RKFYNEWSPRFS
-318 ESYGSTIEDKELKH
+318 EDYGSTTEDKELKY
-332 LETGDY
+332 LEPGDR
-338 FVDDRILIVNVA
+338 FEDERILMVSIK

-359 YGYIRIYLI
+359 YGYIRIYII
-368 NSYYSTSKATG
+368 NSCYSASKATG
-379 LVNYKL
+379 LVNYEL